1 MAVVATPMLDLNH
14 STIRRG
20 HRGDAQPGGSGYG
33 HRQRSQQRSADQN
46 ETSHPFLSP
55 NRVIAM
61 RHKLPMGDL
70 FRRDEAKSFAGLRGR
85 QFVVHRAACDG
96 ARRPKSSWHMSGKNG
111 KSGF

>member
-1 MAVVATPMLDLNH
+1 MLDLNH

-85 QFVVHRAACDG
+85 LFVVLRAACDG
-96 ARRPKSSWHMSGKNG
+96 ARRPNSSWLMSGKNG